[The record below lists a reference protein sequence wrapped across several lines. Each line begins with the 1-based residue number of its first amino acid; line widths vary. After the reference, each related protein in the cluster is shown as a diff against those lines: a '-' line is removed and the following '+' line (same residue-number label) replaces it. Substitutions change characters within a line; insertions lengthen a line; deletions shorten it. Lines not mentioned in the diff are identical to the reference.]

1 MRVLVTGGMGV
12 NGARVVRKL
21 VALGLDP
28 VVLDRRP
35 DYSLLPELEGQL
47 RFLAGDIMDIEELT
61 ALLRRHAVQ
70 RVVHMA
76 AYISPDMNRELL
88 PVFTVNAQGSVHV
101 MEACA
106 RAGIERL
113 VYTSSRAAYGNLP
126 PVGTPDYRPIAEDH
140 PARPFHVYDVAKLAS
155 EGMGQAYQRT
165 HGLQFAALRFA
176 GIYGPG
182 KMARHGNLSLRSR
195 MVEHPLE
202 GRSVTVPAGGD
213 QIDDMIYVDDV
224 AQGIV
229 GALLAERLNHSVYN
243 IASGKGQTIRDL
255 ADAVRSVV
263 PGAQIEVG
271 PGLDP
276 LGSDVSYYAIYD
288 ISRARADFGFEP
300 RFSLEDGVRD
310 YVDTLRRLRN
320 AP

>member
-1 MRVLVTGGMGV
+1 MEVLVTGGMGV

-21 VALGLDP
+21 VALGFDP

-35 DYSLLPELEGQL
+35 DYSLLPELEGQI
-47 RFLAGDIMDIEELT
+47 RFLSGDIMEID
-61 ALLRRHAVQ
+61 ALAAIFREHRIQ

-76 AYISPDMNRELL
+76 AYISPDMNREML
-88 PVFTVNAQGSVHV
+88 PVFTINAQGSVHV
-101 MEACA
+101 MEACV
-106 RAGIERL
+106 RAGVERL

-126 PVGTPDYRPIAEDH
+126 PVGTPGYKPIAEDH
-140 PARPFHVYDVAKLAS
+140 PARPHHVYDVAKVAS

-202 GRSVTVPAGGD
+202 GKAVNVPSGGD
-213 QIDDMIYVDDV
+213 QVDDMIYVDDV

-229 GALLAERLNHSVYN
+229 GALLADRLNHSIYN
-243 IASGKGQTIRDL
+243 IASGRGQTIRDL
-255 ADAVRSVV
+255 ADAVRAVI
-263 PGAQIEVG
+263 PGADIEVG

-288 ISRARADFGFEP
+288 ISRARADLGYEP

-310 YVDTLRRLRN
+310 YVDTLMRLRN
-320 AP
+320 GP